1 MFTSMSLAVAV
12 KAAAGVVLAADRRHT
27 ITAGD
32 STLHFDQPAKL
43 ARVGAPN
50 DHVVVVQVG
59 LEPPGPAFDIALDA
73 FAAGITDRL
82 HIRDLADRLADWT
95 GSRRSAPDQPP
106 TWLLVGAVEEDRPLL
121 YRVGVPGGVE
131 EMFAEGFGTAWIGED
146 YAVRRLVKRPA
157 GESDLGPPY
166 ASAPIG
172 VCADWAVLLIETT
185 IEVGRLTGVGAD
197 VGGPV
202 DVAIC
207 QGSSPAE
214 LHRSCPARRR

>member
-1 MFTSMSLAVAV
+1 MFAPMSLAVAV

-50 DHVVVVQVG
+50 DHVAVVQVG
-59 LEPPGPAFDIALDA
+59 LEPPGPSFGAAIDA
-73 FAAGITDRL
+73 FSAGITDRL
-82 HIRDLADRLADWT
+82 HVRDLAERLAEWT
-95 GSRRSAPDQPP
+95 GSRRSAPDAPP
-106 TWLLVGAVEEDRPLL
+106 TWLFVGAVEEGRSFL

-131 EMFAEGFGTAWIGED
+131 EMFAEGFGMAWTGED
-146 YAVRRLVKRPA
+146 YVLRRLVKRSG

-172 VCADWAVLLIETT
+172 ACADWAVLLIETT
-185 IEVGRLTGVGAD
+185 IEVGRLTGVGAN
-197 VGGPV
+197 VGGQV

-207 QGSSPAE
+207 QGSSRAE
-214 LHRSCPARRR
+214 LRRSCPGHRR